1 MNTKQEMAGKV
12 NFVHSS
18 VLKKRAAVWFNY
30 AIKGAWE
37 ASPNPFD
44 HMLYCFFYN
53 GPGDVSPIS
62 TGLGHIS
69 DWVKGSAETPYNLA
83 FYFVWNSR
91 ILVCA
96 ISVYK
101 ADELTYD
108 AAGAER
114 RSLGK

>member
-1 MNTKQEMAGKV
+1 
-12 NFVHSS
+12 
-18 VLKKRAAVWFNY
+18 
-30 AIKGAWE
+30 
-37 ASPNPFD
+37 
-44 HMLYCFFYN
+44 MLYCFSYD

-69 DWVKGSAETPYNLA
+69 DWVKGSAETPYNPA

-91 ILVCA
+91 IPVCT

-108 AAGAER
+108 TAGAER